1 MNREIIVGFLN
12 DDTDRR
18 TQFDNRTRKEL
29 CCNFN
34 RDLPLLI
41 SRVCGARKTI
51 DVGLYVTGTE
61 GTKPYE
67 PYRRAGFSLLET
79 RLSDECDMMQEGFF
93 SSFDKGY
100 SSVVVLQH
108 SVPNLPTGYIEH
120 AVRRLRETGGIVLGP
135 LVNGGFYL
143 VGMVREAFDSIYRAG
158 VLSRLCF
165 CDPENRM
172 ETVNRIERVLSPPY
186 LLPEWYQVRTPEDLK
201 RLYSDCESDS
211 TPNARWTRNTSC
223 GQDIGDF
230 YRNDCKPL

>member
-18 TQFDNRTRKEL
+18 TQFDSRTRKEL

-41 SRVCGARKTI
+41 SKVRGARKTI
-51 DVGLYVTGTE
+51 DVGLYVTGRE

-67 PYRRAGFSLLET
+67 PYRRAGFSLLEPHS
-79 RLSDECDMMQEGFF
+79 SDECAMIQEGFF
-93 SSFDKGY
+93 SSFDRGY

-108 SVPNLPTGYIEH
+108 SVPNLPTGYVEH
-120 AVRRLRETGGIVLGP
+120 AVLRLRETGGIVLGP

-143 VGMVREAFDSIYRAG
+143 IGMMREAFDSIYREG
-158 VLSRLCF
+158 LLSRLCF
-165 CDPENRM
+165 CNPENRKKAIKC
-172 ETVNRIERVLSPPY
+172 IESVLPSLH
-186 LLPEWYQVRTPEDLK
+186 LLPEWYQVRTPEDLR
-201 RLYSDCESDS
+201 RLHSDCESDS

-223 GQDIGDF
+223 G
-230 YRNDCKPL
+230 